1 MIPSNTKNVSFNVP
15 HVFSAFQVTSN
26 TQLMRRKC
34 DFGRFGPFSTQN
46 RTKRRRK
53 SGKNRVFCVHHEIDK
68 NAYLDRKL
76 DVCAVKTS
84 ILGPPGDIWSMEKS
98 TRQSWKIRD
107 FRPPLLAANG
117 RVPDLEP
124 PHPRPPLESP
134 RTRDRNKLDTSK
146 ALYHQTAPQSD
157 AWSRRSVDC
166 EEKGA
171 PTGIEPASLQA
182 QGPPR
187 YHLDHQGGWRV
198 GGHFSFDA
206 LEFIV

>member
-1 MIPSNTKNVSFNVP
+1 VRHK
-15 HVFSAFQVTSN
+15 
-26 TQLMRRKC
+26 
-34 DFGRFGPFSTQN
+34 
-46 RTKRRRK
+46 
-53 SGKNRVFCVHHEIDK
+53 IDR

-76 DVCAVKTS
+76 HVCVVETS

-107 FRPPLLAANG
+107 FRPLLLAANG
-117 RVPDLEP
+117 AGVADLEP

-134 RTRDRNKLDTSK
+134 RTRYRNKLDTPK

-182 QGPPR
+182 QRAAALPLRPPR
-187 YHLDHQGGWRV
+187 RV
-198 GGHFSFDA
+198 ASRGSF
-206 LEFIV
+206 FI